1 MRAFSILV
9 LAASAWLLP
18 GSQAFADVQISI
30 HDGRVTLTAKDATVR
45 QILTEWARVGR
56 TVIVNVERISGA
68 PITMQLTNVP
78 EQEALDLLMR
88 SLSGYLVAPRTPVL
102 SDASQFDRIIVL
114 PTAASPRPAVAAAS
128 PPPPAPFGQLN
139 GIMPQPE
146 DDGPAGPS
154 LPPALSPIFN
164 NMPQVNPRRPGNTQQ
179 PGPGFGGPFPPQNE
193 QQVAPPMPT
202 PVPAGAQPVSPG
214 AQPGANPFGAVSAPG
229 MIAAPAAAQ
238 PGQVVPQGPQPGPQP
253 RRAPNDN

>member
-9 LAASAWLLP
+9 LAACAWLVS
-18 GSQAFADVQISI
+18 GSAFADVQISI

-56 TVIVNVERISGA
+56 TRIVNIERIAGA
-68 PITMQLTNVP
+68 PITMELTNVP

-88 SLSGYLVAPRTPVL
+88 SLSGYLVAPRTPAV

-114 PTAASPRPAVAAAS
+114 PAAASPRAALSAAS

-146 DDGPAGPS
+146 DDGPNGPS

-164 NMPQVNPRRPGNTQQ
+164 NMPQANPRRPGNTQP
-179 PGPGFGGPFPPQNE
+179 PGPGLVGPFPPQNE

-202 PVPAGAQPVSPG
+202 PVTPGAMPVQPG
-214 AQPGANPFGAVSAPG
+214 AQPTANPSGAVSAPG
-229 MIAAPAAAQ
+229 MIAAPAATQ
-238 PGQVVPQGPQPGPQP
+238 PGQIVPQGPQP
-253 RRAPNDN
+253 RRSPNDN